1 MSVAIYRGR
10 TLFLCLA
17 IFSLFLLLAFQ
28 LVCIQMMENPVLD
41 DKAEGQHCVN
51 MRVEAKRGR
60 IFDCNKKVLAMSVPV
75 KSVYADPKLVPS
87 PALAAKKLSAVLG
100 AGERALEERL
110 RRKKRFVWLAR
121 KVDDETAAR
130 VDMLSLEGIYLTDE
144 MKRFYPNAEL
154 LSHVLGFVGIDNDGL
169 EGMELYADAFLR
181 GKPGWRAIVRDGKRR
196 EILPFRSQD
205 IPPVDGR
212 DIILTIDAV
221 IQNIAEVELDK
232 AFREFN
238 AKGGSCIVMR
248 PGTGDILAMA
258 NVPPYNPND
267 VGASPME
274 SRRNRAMTDMLEP
287 GSTFKVITGAA
298 ALDRGAVV
306 MDDVFFCENGA
317 FRTHGRTL
325 HDHHPYGNLSFLQV
339 IQKSSNIGA
348 AKVGMRLGEE
358 GLHSYI
364 RRFGFGEPTGIDLR
378 GEAAGIVHPLNRWSK
393 LSISR
398 IPMGHEISVTPLQ
411 MICAVSAVANGG
423 FLMKPRIIDG
433 IVDSE
438 GNVLRSF
445 TPRVRRQVI
454 GEESSRCMVEVMKA
468 VVSDQGTARRAVL
481 EGYTAAG
488 KTGTAQ
494 KIEEDG
500 RYSHRYFF
508 GSFVGFAPA
517 DDPAIAVI
525 VVLDEPRPV
534 YYGGTVAAPVFRS
547 VSQKV
552 LSYLGVPQE
561 VPDVEL
567 AEGVVAAGSRI

>member
-1 MSVAIYRGR
+1 
-10 TLFLCLA
+10 LCLA

-60 IFDCNKKVLAMSVPV
+60 IFDCSKKVLAMSVPV
-75 KSVYADPKLVPS
+75 KSVYADPKLVPE

-267 VGASPME
+267 VGASLME

-411 MICAVSAVANGG
+411 MICAVSAIANGG

-567 AEGVVAAGSRI
+567 AEGAIAAGSRI

>member
-1 MSVAIYRGR
+1 M
-10 TLFLCLA
+10 CLA

>member
-1 MSVAIYRGR
+1 M
-10 TLFLCLA
+10 CLA

-60 IFDCNKKVLAMSVPV
+60 IFDCNKKMLGMSVPV
-75 KSVYADPKLVPS
+75 KSVYADPKLVAE

-100 AGERALEERL
+100 AGESALEERL

-221 IQNIAEVELDK
+221 VQNIAEVELDK

-258 NVPPYNPND
+258 NVPTYNPND
-267 VGASPME
+267 VGASPAA
-274 SRRNRAMTDMLEP
+274 SRRNRAITDMLEP

-364 RRFGFGEPTGIDLR
+364 RRFGFGEQTGIDLR
-378 GEAAGIVHPLNRWSK
+378 GEASGIVHPLNRWSK

-411 MICAVSAVANGG
+411 MLCAVSAVANGG

-438 GNVLRSF
+438 GNVLKSF
-445 TPRVRRQVI
+445 TPSVRRQVI
-454 GEESSRCMVEVMKA
+454 GEESSRSMVEVMKA

-494 KIEEDG
+494 KIDVDG
-500 RYSHRYFF
+500 SYSHRYFF

-561 VPDVEL
+561 FPDVEL
-567 AEGVVAAGSRI
+567 AEGAVAAGSRI